1 MAMELTVTR
10 FILKALHGRGS
21 RDLLLL
27 LELHLV
33 ALTTFRRNS
42 YLFTHIS
49 DLVLH
54 VLVSK

>member
-1 MAMELTVTR
+1 MELTVTR

-21 RDLLLL
+21 HDLLLL